1 MLYSCYIKIK
11 LYQWLIQ
18 HPWHKILAQAC
29 FEQFTNVGD
38 QAALVEEC
46 LAFSGPKYESVNR
59 PLQLSSTTRHP
70 CQSWCMQLRWEKQNK
85 NHKKREMDTLLTIM
99 KYPSTHPHNP
109 HNFILHLFSHLCPPP
124 WRKKVG
130 SIPYIKLKKGTQE
143 GLGKLGFSF
152 SFTMIC
158 CFFGLKSRWRTWSM
172 CACSILFVWLQ
183 FCWCNIHGHE
193 INHINPEKTYP
204 QDGIANSQQPQ
215 ISKHMLSSKTLNLD
229 HRAQHPAL
237 LWAKCMERTANFFN
251 WRIEYLAMW
260 GWEQGIKDWDL
271 ICCCQEKGELESLST
286 FEVGRAKVFTSLNG
300 DPSIVQ
306 RHLLQLQ
313 HGLHHADPNNRKPC
327 GLAPQ
332 LMQTHGPGSSNHKK
346 QRVRSTCAI
355 AV

>member
-1 MLYSCYIKIK
+1 MTHLK
-11 LYQWLIQ
+11 
-18 HPWHKILAQAC
+18 H
-29 FEQFTNVGD
+29 V
-38 QAALVEEC
+38 C
-46 LAFSGPKYESVNR
+46 LF
-59 PLQLSSTTRHP
+59 
-70 CQSWCMQLRWEKQNK
+70 
-85 NHKKREMDTLLTIM
+85 
-99 KYPSTHPHNP
+99 
-109 HNFILHLFSHLCPPP
+109 NFIRLAAVLLMQH
-124 WRKKVG
+124 
-130 SIPYIKLKKGTQE
+130 
-143 GLGKLGFSF
+143 
-152 SFTMIC
+152 
-158 CFFGLKSRWRTWSM
+158 TWSWDQ
-172 CACSILFVWLQ
+172 SYKPWKDL
-183 FCWCNIHGHE
+183 
-193 INHINPEKTYP
+193 P

-313 HGLHHADPNNRKPC
+313 HGLHHADPNNQKPC